1 MAVRIR
7 LKKLGRRHRPF
18 FRVCAMDARTP
29 RNGKVI
35 EELGYYDPMVEET
48 DARAILKAERIDY
61 WLGVGA
67 KPTPKVG
74 VLIKKYG
81 TSGTHLDAQKDALE
95 RLAINKPTAP
105 PPLKVELPKS
115 DEEAAAE
122 AAKET
127 AESDD
132 AATDAAVSDEQ
143 STEPAVEASTTAP
156 EAGDEVTSEATAEDS
171 SAATEEAD
179 NAKSE

>member
-81 TSGTHLDAQKDALE
+81 TSGTHLDAQQEALE
-95 RLAINKPTAP
+95 RLAISKPTAP

-115 DEEAAAE
+115 DEETAAE
-122 AAKET
+122 AATEE
-127 AESDD
+127 AASDE
-132 AATDAAVSDEQ
+132 AAT
-143 STEPAVEASTTAP
+143 TETTAEASTAAP
-156 EAGDEVTSEATAEDS
+156 TAGDDGSDKATSEATAEDS